1 MRCTETKLISEKP
14 RSSKKSSREKSSR
27 EKSSR
32 MTSSREKS
40 SREKSSSKESTVYDV
55 KEREVHGGVFKT
67 LTLTFF
73 RSCFIDEDNWQADF
87 VTLFS
92 KYEKNTCLL

>member
-14 RSSKKSSREKSSR
+14 RSSKK
-27 EKSSR
+27 
-32 MTSSREKS
+32 SSREKS

-55 KEREVHGGVFKT
+55 KEREVHGGVFKA

-87 VTLFS
+87 VILFS
-92 KYEKNTCLL
+92 KSEKNTCLL